1 MAIAEGSGG
10 TGQCVV
16 GVSNGYWG
24 ESKLSGNP
32 AKERIPPLSPLWFIA
47 CQRLVRRQCR
57 KSNRS
62 SRYPRLFFVRGLPQ
76 HVAAAPHGFDV
87 VLAARGVGEFL
98 AQLAYKDVNYF

>member
-32 AKERIPPLSPLWFIA
+32 AKERFPRFHLFGSSLASALCGGNAANRTGQADILA
-47 CQRLVRRQCR
+47 CSSSVGCR
-57 KSNRS
+57 NM
-62 SRYPRLFFVRGLPQ
+62 
-76 HVAAAPHGFDV
+76 
-87 VLAARGVGEFL
+87 
-98 AQLAYKDVNYF
+98 